1 MNILVTGGEGFI
13 GKKLV
18 NRLIKEGHNV
28 TSLDKIESADIVA
41 DLSSENFFFDAI
53 NWGIDYIFHLAAQ
66 SGGYYSLKDPYTDG
80 KWNCLGTINVVK
92 LAQKLKVKK
101 LIYVSS
107 MAIYGNQ
114 ELVSEEY
121 SKHNPISFYGVS
133 KFTGELYTKLIYEHN
148 SIPYTIFRLFATY
161 GSGQDLD
168 NKHQGIL
175 SIYLDQAL
183 NKDIIETTGPKN
195 RVRELVHV
203 NDVIEALMLS
213 FNPKT
218 NNKTY
223 NVSNPEYLTPE
234 IIINGISKALNKS
247 LKIKELDGYKG
258 DQTYI
263 TSTTNKLQ
271 NLGWVPKINIEEGI
285 KEFINNLQ
293 HEKHNSSYTS

>member
-28 TSLDKIESADIVA
+28 TSLDKTESEDIIA

-53 NWGIDYIFHLAAQ
+53 NLDIDYIFHLAAQ
-66 SGGYYSLKDPYTDG
+66 SGGYYSLKDPYIDG

-101 LIYVSS
+101 LVYISS

-114 ELVSEEY
+114 ELVSEEH
-121 SKHNPISFYGVS
+121 SN
-133 KFTGELYTKLIYEHN
+133 
-148 SIPYTIFRLFATY
+148 IPYTIFRLFATY

-183 NKDIIETTGPKN
+183 NKDTIEITGSED

-203 NDVIEALMLS
+203 DDVIEALMLS
-213 FNPKT
+213 FNSET
-218 NNKTY
+218 NNEIY
-223 NVSNPEYLTPE
+223 NVSNSEHLTP
-234 IIINGISKALNKS
+234 
-247 LKIKELDGYKG
+247 
-258 DQTYI
+258 
-263 TSTTNKLQ
+263 
-271 NLGWVPKINIEEGI
+271 
-285 KEFINNLQ
+285 
-293 HEKHNSSYTS
+293 

>member
-13 GKKLV
+13 AKKLIS
-18 NRLIKEGHNV
+18 RLIKEGHNV
-28 TSLDKIESADIVA
+28 ISLDRKETTSLDIKKTEDIVA
-41 DLSSENFFFDAI
+41 DLSNENLFFDMLDESV
-53 NWGIDYIFHLAAQ
+53 DYIFHLAAQ

-101 LIYVSS
+101 LIYASS

-114 ELVSEEY
+114 ELVSEEH
-121 SKHNPISFYGVS
+121 SKHDPISFYGVS
-133 KFTGELYTKLIYEHN
+133 KFTGELYTKLIYEH
-148 SIPYTIFRLFATY
+148 SDIPYTIFRLFATY

-183 NKDIIETTGPKN
+183 NKDTIEITGHKN

-203 NDVIEALMLS
+203 DDVVEALMLS
-213 FNPKT
+213 FNQET
-218 NNKTY
+218 DNEIY
-223 NVSNPEYLTPE
+223 NVSNPEHLTPE
-234 IIINGISKALNKS
+234 IIIKEISKALNKP
-247 LKIKELDGYKG
+247 LKIKELEGYKG

-263 TSTTNKLQ
+263 TSSTYKLQ
-271 NLGWVPKINIEEGI
+271 NLGNHPK
-285 KEFINNLQ
+285 F
-293 HEKHNSSYTS
+293 

>member
-28 TSLDKIESADIVA
+28 TSLDKTDSADIVA
-41 DLSSENFFFDAI
+41 DLSNENFFFDAI
-53 NWGIDYIFHLAAQ
+53 NWDIDYIFHLAAQ
-66 SGGYYSLKDPYTDG
+66 SGGYYSLKDPYIDG

-101 LIYVSS
+101 LIYISS

-114 ELVSEEY
+114 ELSSEEH
-121 SKHNPISFYGVS
+121 SKHDPISFYGVS

-148 SIPYTIFRLFATY
+148 NIPYTIFRLFATY
-161 GSGQDLD
+161 GSGQDLN

-183 NKDIIETTGPKN
+183 NKDTIEITGHKN

-203 NDVIEALMLS
+203 DDVIEALILS
-213 FNPKT
+213 FNQKT
-218 NNKTY
+218 NNNIY
-223 NVSNPEYLTPE
+223 NVSNPEHLSPK
-234 IIINGISKALNKS
+234 IIIDKISEVLDKP

-258 DQTYI
+258 DQTHI
-263 TSTTNKLQ
+263 TSTTYKLQ
-271 NLGWVPKINIEEGI
+271 DLGWIPKINIKEGI
-285 KEFINNLQ
+285 KEFINNL
-293 HEKHNSSYTS
+293 

>member
-28 TSLDKIESADIVA
+28 TSLDKTESADIIA

-53 NWGIDYIFHLAAQ
+53 NLDIDYIFHLAAQ
-66 SGGYYSLKDPYTDG
+66 SGGYYSLKDPYIDG

-101 LIYVSS
+101 LVYISS

-114 ELVSEEY
+114 ELVSEEH
-121 SKHNPISFYGVS
+121 SKHDPISFYGVS
-133 KFTGELYTKLIYEHN
+133 KFTGELYTKLIHEHSN
-148 SIPYTIFRLFATY
+148 IPYTIFRLFATY
-161 GSGQDLD
+161 GSGQDLK

-183 NKDIIETTGPKN
+183 NKDTIEITGSED

-203 NDVIEALMLS
+203 DDVIEALMLS
-213 FNPKT
+213 FNSET
-218 NNKTY
+218 NNEIY
-223 NVSNPEYLTPE
+223 NVSNSEHLTPK
-234 IIINGISKALNKS
+234 IIIKGISKALNKP
-247 LKIKELDGYKG
+247 LKIKELDGYEG

-263 TSTTNKLQ
+263 TSTTHKLQ
-271 NLGWVPKINIEEGI
+271 NLGWIPKINIKEGI
-285 KEFINNLQ
+285 KEFINNL
-293 HEKHNSSYTS
+293 